1 MDSGPRAPRCQ
12 LVVSNEFATVA
23 VQVDVM
29 ANGQRL
35 EITNLSTG
43 LSIHLDAMELASL
56 TTASHGDFDYLVRRF
71 VGSLL

>member
-1 MDSGPRAPRCQ
+1 MDGDLHTRNHE
-12 LVVSNEFATVA
+12 LVISNEFATVA
-23 VQVDVM
+23 VQLDVM

-56 TTASHGDFDYLVRRF
+56 TTATHGDFDQLIRRF
-71 VGSLL
+71 VGTLL